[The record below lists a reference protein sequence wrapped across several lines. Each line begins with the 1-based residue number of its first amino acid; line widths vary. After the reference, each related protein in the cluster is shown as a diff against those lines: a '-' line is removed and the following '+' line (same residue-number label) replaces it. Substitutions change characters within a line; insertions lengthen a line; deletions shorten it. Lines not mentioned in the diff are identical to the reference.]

1 MSINRATYETQVKT
15 TEQTKLNTI
24 NTQISTGAATFAQAL
39 AAAEITRQQ
48 QLMVQRDLLRASGD
62 FSPF

>member
-1 MSINRATYETQVKT
+1 MSINRATYEAQVKT
-15 TEQTKLNTI
+15 TEQTKVSTI
-24 NTQISTGAATFAQAL
+24 NAQVSTGAATFAQAL

-62 FSPF
+62 LSPF